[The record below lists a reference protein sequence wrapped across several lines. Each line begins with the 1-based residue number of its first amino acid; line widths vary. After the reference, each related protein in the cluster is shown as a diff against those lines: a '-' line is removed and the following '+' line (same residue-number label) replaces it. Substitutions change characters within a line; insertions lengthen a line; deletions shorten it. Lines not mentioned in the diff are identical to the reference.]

1 MILEIVR
8 TAIVATVLTAI
19 VVSVVTALVLIVLV
33 VSLMPATSSL
43 VATAAH
49 ILSAF
54 ETAITLRVVCCQ
66 PAYASLHVVAVMMA
80 STYIA
85 LVLGV
90 TCAVIVAALE
100 VLLLLVAI
108 VVIYHVVKIVLVKAT
123 SLRR

>member
-90 TCAVIVAALE
+90 TCTVIVAALE